1 MSLSRFYRDYLL
13 QHQSVGN
20 RRLHFVGTTG
30 MIVVV
35 FAVVATMDPRYLLLL
50 PVVGYGFAWIGH
62 YFIEKNKPA
71 TFRHPVKSFLCDL
84 LMYRDI
90 ILGRVSLTKTS
101 PVDQPM
107 NHQDKE
113 PVQ

>member
-1 MSLSRFYRDYLL
+1 MTLPEFYRDYLL

-20 RRLHFVGTTG
+20 RWLHFIGTTG

-35 FAVVATMDPRYLLLL
+35 FAVIATMDPLYLLLL

-62 YFIEKNKPA
+62 FFIEKNKPA
-71 TFRHPVKSFLCDL
+71 TFEHPVKSFLCDL

-90 ILGRVSLTKTS
+90 IFGRVSLTKGD

-107 NHQDKE
+107 NYEDKE
-113 PVQ
+113 PAQ